1 MSNYDEDVKNEREKE
16 VTIQDF
22 LRIHLRVGKVTK
34 AESIS
39 GMKKIIRV
47 NVDIGKEEREIAVG
61 GAPYYKPEELIGKIV
76 VVCTNLQP
84 RKIGNINSNGM
95 LLAAN
100 GYKGKPIFLT
110 INEEAPVGANIH

>member
-1 MSNYDEDVKNEREKE
+1 MSNYDEDAKNESEKE
-16 VTIQDF
+16 VSIEDF

-39 GMKKIIRV
+39 GTKKILRV
-47 NVDIGKEEREIAVG
+47 NVDIGTEEREIAVG
-61 GAPYYKPEELIGKIV
+61 AAPYYKPEELIGKIV

-84 RKIGNINSNGM
+84 RKIGSIKSNGM

-100 GYKGKPIFLT
+100 GYKGKPVFLT
-110 INEEAPVGANIH
+110 INEEAPLGADIH